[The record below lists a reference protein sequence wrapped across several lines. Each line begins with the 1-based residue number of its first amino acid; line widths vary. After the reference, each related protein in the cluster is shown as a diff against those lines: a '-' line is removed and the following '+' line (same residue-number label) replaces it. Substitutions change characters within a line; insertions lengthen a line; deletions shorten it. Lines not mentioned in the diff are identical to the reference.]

1 MIEIQAQKV
10 LEYNYLQVD
19 LSFKRVANKD
29 INELE
34 FNIYDQKYST
44 SKFIFNTIFIF

>member
-1 MIEIQAQKV
+1 MMEIQANKV
-10 LEYNYLQVD
+10 FDYNYFQVD

-34 FNIYDQKYST
+34 FNVYDQKYST
-44 SKFIFNTIFIF
+44 SKIIFIFY